1 VRPRALGLLL
11 AVAFGLGAALS
22 AGGPLRLDPP
32 AAATFDQNASL
43 LVLQRRAEPASAVKQ
58 APGWRPAVRSA
69 RAYASRRAGFTSFA
83 LRTPGRLYG
92 FRGATTTRSASVVK
106 AMLMVTYLN
115 HRSVRRRGLNGGDR
129 ALIGPMIR
137 RSDNDAATYVR
148 NYVGNG
154 ALVRLARRVGMREF
168 SPSLIW
174 GTTRISA
181 RDQTKLFLNIDR
193 FVVPRHRSFAMRM
206 LGSVVS
212 YQRWGI
218 ARVRPPGWALYFK
231 GGWVPGTEN
240 QVGLLRRGKRRV
252 AVAVFTSGQSA
263 AYGRQ
268 TEREVARR
276 LLRGLRPDS
285 VPR

>member
-1 VRPRALGLLL
+1 MRPRALGLLL
-11 AVAFGLGAALS
+11 TVAFGLGAALS
-22 AGGPLRLDPP
+22 TGGPLRLDPQTE
-32 AAATFDQNASL
+32 ATFDQNAWL
-43 LVLQRRAEPASAVKQ
+43 LVSQPRAELASAAKQ
-58 APGWRPAVRSA
+58 APGWRPAVRLA
-69 RAYASRRAGFTSFA
+69 RAYASRRTGFTSFA

-115 HRSVRRRGLNGGDR
+115 HRSVRRRGLNGSDR
-129 ALIGPMIR
+129 ALIGPMIG

-168 SPSLIW
+168 SPNVVW
-174 GTTRISA
+174 GATRTSA

-193 FVVPRHRSFAMRM
+193 FVVPRHRRFAMRM
-206 LGSVVS
+206 LGSIVS

-252 AVAVFTSGQSA
+252 AVAVFTAGQSS
-263 AYGRQ
+263 AYGRE
-268 TEREVARR
+268 TERAVARL
-276 LLRGLRPDS
+276 LLRGLRPS
-285 VPR
+285 SIPR

>member
-1 VRPRALGLLL
+1 MPQRA
-11 AVAFGLGAALS
+11 
-22 AGGPLRLDPP
+22 
-32 AAATFDQNASL
+32 
-43 LVLQRRAEPASAVKQ
+43 AEQ
-58 APGWRPAVRSA
+58 APGWRPAVRAA

-83 LRTPGRLYG
+83 LRTPTALYG
-92 FRGATTTRSASVVK
+92 HRDRSTTRSASVVK

-115 HRSVRRRGLNGGDR
+115 HRDVRRRKLSGTDR
-129 ALIGPMIR
+129 ALIEPMIR
-137 RSDNDAATYVR
+137 RSDNDAASQVR
-148 NYVGNG
+148 NFVGNG
-154 ALVRLARRVGMREF
+154 ALVRLARRVKMGEF
-168 SPSLIW
+168 APSLVW
-174 GTTRISA
+174 GASRISA

-193 FVVPRHRSFAMRM
+193 FVVPRHRRFAMRL
-206 LGSVVS
+206 LGSIVS
-212 YQRWGI
+212 SQRWGI
-218 ARVRPPGWALYFK
+218 ATVRPPGWALYFK